1 MSKTPVHVTV
11 TGAAGQIGYALLFRI
26 ASGQMLGADQPVVL
40 RLLEITPALGAL
52 DGVHMELDDCA
63 FPLLHDVVKTDDAN
77 VAFTDSNYALLV
89 GAMPR
94 KDGMERADLLE
105 ANGLSLIHI

>member
-63 FPLLHDVVKTDDAN
+63 FPLLHDVVKQM
-77 VAFTDSNYALLV
+77 
-89 GAMPR
+89 MPT
-94 KDGMERADLLE
+94 L
-105 ANGLSLIHI
+105 LSLIATMPY